1 MDYTKHL
8 NEQGW
13 VTIPCLE
20 PHARKGE
27 LRQKLRDVF
36 KNNPE
41 FIDGRK
47 MMAENEKFQQGGC
60 AFTHVGQ
67 HDPFCRLLRVRA
79 HSEVLKKVFGPMLEA
94 DSKLQFEQCFDRT
107 MIRRPS
113 QTPGKES
120 FHRDESPGALPTDT
134 VYGGWINL
142 DPFPQYFSGCPGTH
156 KEVSKNRGFAKIG
169 KEELKK
175 YKGKQKLI
183 PIAPGHIFIF
193 YERMVHEVLPSKK
206 KEDQHRMFLGWR
218 TTYSKEPL
226 VPNVEELIKLQA
238 PMPIKSGQ
246 QCTQYSQMHWTNW
259 RPRLSDWSVK
269 NFKPQ
274 FLCKRTVKSGKEAG
288 KTYTVVQRTMKP
300 LKAPGMEEAGI
311 YHYPEYEP
319 HEIDIMKPGRTFK
332 VLEPGSLIMFETLD
346 FTPKK
351 RGRDVMEGGAEGI
364 ESDESDDEGSC
375 PDTCACEA
383 CDTKDPTHWAY
394 NTKGEYVCMSLDDD
408 FEEDEHGNY
417 SLKTDAKE
425 PTAKRR
431 RVDLPVLRGTLKH
444 FDESKQR
451 FVDDD
456 DDFDPENGY
465 VIYFK
470 NRDNEIRIGQSWDML
485 YLQEWDGE
493 IVCHMGGYGGGTCLL
508 GDNIR
513 CLSTALQTLYKNF
526 EEFNYDRIFVEETL
540 WDKERNDE
548 FITEVESIGAKDILV
563 VS

>member
-20 PHARKGE
+20 LHARKGE

-47 MMAENEKFQQGGC
+47 MMAEKEKFQQGGC

-259 RPRLSDWSVK
+259 RTRLSDWSVK

-311 YHYPEYEP
+311 DHYSNYEQ

-332 VLEPGSLIMFETLD
+332 VLKPGSLIMFETLD

-351 RGRDVMEGGAEGI
+351 RGREDVEGGQKKRVKDVASQIYLTAYTGGCSTCGLDRGFRTYKTVGPVVCKVYYNEAQKREYRTDVKEYQYRDSNGI
-364 ESDESDDEGSC
+364 DF
-375 PDTCACEA
+375 
-383 CDTKDPTHWAY
+383 
-394 NTKGEYVCMSLDDD
+394 SLY
-408 FEEDEHGNY
+408 HNV
-417 SLKTDAKE
+417 K
-425 PTAKRR
+425 
-431 RVDLPVLRGTLKH
+431 
-444 FDESKQR
+444 
-451 FVDDD
+451 
-456 DDFDPENGY
+456 
-465 VIYFK
+465 YFK
-470 NRDNEIRIGQSWDML
+470 LRQRNVYTTSKSYSKKSDRPYHPIYKFTVDKNA
-485 YLQEWDGE
+485 
-493 IVCHMGGYGGGTCLL
+493 L
-508 GDNIR
+508 GP
-513 CLSTALQTLYKNF
+513 K
-526 EEFNYDRIFVEETL
+526 EFTVY
-540 WDKERNDE
+540 ND
-548 FITEVESIGAKDILV
+548 
-563 VS
+563 